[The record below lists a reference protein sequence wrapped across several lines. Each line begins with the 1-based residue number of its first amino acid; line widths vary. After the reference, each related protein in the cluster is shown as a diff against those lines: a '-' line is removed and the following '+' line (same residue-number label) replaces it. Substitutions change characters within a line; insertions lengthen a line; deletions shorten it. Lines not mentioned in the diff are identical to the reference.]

1 MEGCVFMPLGVY
13 WEEIM
18 AWVMGIVEGL
28 TEFAPVSSTGHMILV
43 HELLLDRI
51 SQESIPETVMN
62 TFTVVIQL
70 GSILAIFAIFWNR
83 LFRLVG
89 ISEKTTQEQFSLL
102 HIFLGILP
110 AVIFGLLFDDWIDQ
124 YLFTSKTVII
134 GLVLGGIFMI
144 IADKWPRKKLQTTNL
159 DQLTYKQALGI
170 GFIQCF
176 ALWPGFSRSG
186 STISGGILLGTDYR
200 TASEFSFIVAFPI
213 MIGASGL
220 RLFKSWE
227 YLQIE
232 YAPMFI
238 IGFITAFLVALL
250 TMRFFLKII
259 PHTKLSPFA
268 YYRFAVAGLITWI
281 LW

>member
-1 MEGCVFMPLGVY
+1 MTLWSSY
-13 WEEIM
+13 WKEVI
-18 AWVMGIVEGL
+18 ALVMGIVEGL

-43 HELLLDRI
+43 HELLLDRF
-51 SQESIPETVMN
+51 SQEAIPETLMN

-70 GSILAIFAIFWNR
+70 GSILAIFAIFWRR
-83 LFRLVG
+83 LFRLIG
-89 ISEKTTQEQFSLL
+89 IGKKTKQDRFSLL
-102 HIFLGILP
+102 HLFFGVLP
-110 AVIFGLLFDDWIDQ
+110 AVMLGCLYDDWIDQ
-124 YLFTSKTVII
+124 YLFTSKTVLI

-144 IADKWPRKKLQTTNL
+144 FADKWAQKKSPTTTSL
-159 DQLTYKQALGI
+159 DQLTYRQALGI

-220 RLFKSWE
+220 RLIKSWE
-227 YLQIE
+227 YLNVE

-238 IGFITAFLVALL
+238 IGFIVAFLVALL
-250 TMRFFLKII
+250 TIRFFLRLI
-259 PHTKLSPFA
+259 PHTRLSPFA
-268 YYRFAVAGLITWI
+268 YYRFALACFIVWI
-281 LW
+281 L